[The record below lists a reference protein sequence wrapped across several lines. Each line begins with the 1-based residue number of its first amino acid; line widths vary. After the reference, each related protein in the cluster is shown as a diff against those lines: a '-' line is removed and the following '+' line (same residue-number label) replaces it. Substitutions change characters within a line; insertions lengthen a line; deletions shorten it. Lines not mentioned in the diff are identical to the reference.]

1 MSWWIR
7 RPVFAL
13 VALAL
18 LTGLGAG
25 YVEDWFHTDD
35 GCAVEV
41 HCLACQ
47 RVLGGATVFAPVPI
61 LAPAAVVVAAPLAP
75 EPLVRSTITPRLLQS
90 RAPPLA

>member
-1 MSWWIR
+1 MSWWVR
-7 RPVFAL
+7 RPVFAV

-25 YVEDWFHTDD
+25 FVDDWFHTDD

-41 HCLACQ
+41 HCIACQ
-47 RVLGGATVFAPVPI
+47 RSLGGATTFAPVPI
-61 LAPAAVVVAAPLAP
+61 LAPAPVVVAAPVAP
-75 EPLVRSTITPRLLQS
+75 EPLVRSTVTPHLLQP